1 MNDLKEIGGFIVSAD
16 PYVNHD
22 NSLSG
27 NGTLTSPLGVVPGY
41 NETVLY
47 SGAYTHSTFPAI
59 TASGSIWDYEK
70 VEITLCPAS
79 GGVRHPVTETWY
91 TDDLAL
97 NKYVGFTACTFNG
110 NNLNVTY
117 PHTVFYTVS
126 NDGKVFNPYYAGYH
140 SQTYSGTTPGIG
152 KQVTL
157 AGGRFNVSGAST
169 YELGITRIIG
179 INRKQ

>member
-47 SGAYTHSTFPAI
+47 SG
-59 TASGSIWDYEK
+59 TASSAVALSESYSGFERIALEIEYWPLGAASLIHYEYPTNQTSFTYVAPWVVSK
-70 VEITLCPAS
+70 T
-79 GGVRHPVTETWY
+79 GGLAVFEGKY
-91 TDDLAL
+91 SATDNTHIVLQEAL
-97 NKYVGFTACTFNG
+97 YNNMNG
-110 NNLNVTY
+110 NTQNTWVEAKSQSKI
-117 PHTVFYTVS
+117 H
-126 NDGKVFNPYYAGYH
+126 KV
-140 SQTYSGTTPGIG
+140 
-152 KQVTL
+152 
-157 AGGRFNVSGAST
+157 
-169 YELGITRIIG
+169 IG

>member
-47 SGAYTHSTFPAI
+47 SGAASSAVALSESYSGFERIALEIEYWPLGAASIIHYEYPTNQTSFTYVAPWVVSKAGGMAVFEGKYSATDTTHLVLQ
-59 TASGSIWDYEK
+59 E
-70 VEITLCPAS
+70 
-79 GGVRHPVTETWY
+79 
-91 TDDLAL
+91 AL
-97 NKYVGFTACTFNG
+97 YNNMNG
-110 NNLNVTY
+110 NTQNTWVEAKGSSKI
-117 PHTVFYTVS
+117 H
-126 NDGKVFNPYYAGYH
+126 KV
-140 SQTYSGTTPGIG
+140 
-152 KQVTL
+152 V
-157 AGGRFNVSGAST
+157 
-169 YELGITRIIG
+169 G

>member
-47 SGAYTHSTFPAI
+47 ENPSTGTQVTGGQTFTAKLSEQANNFERMAIVCIHSYGYGAFQNEGDRPV
-59 TASGSIWDYEK
+59 DYRVSYVK
-70 VEITLCPAS
+70 QDSNSVVWNHL
-79 GGVRHPVTETWY
+79 
-91 TDDLAL
+91 DDLKLSVMNYGGNAPL
-97 NKYVGFTACTFNG
+97 YDANIATVSGDVFTCKG
-110 NNLNVTY
+110 YGRYNLNSSGIAASLGQNNRGVAIL
-117 PHTVFYTVS
+117 
-126 NDGKVFNPYYAGYH
+126 KV
-140 SQTYSGTTPGIG
+140 
-152 KQVTL
+152 
-157 AGGRFNVSGAST
+157 
-169 YELGITRIIG
+169 IG